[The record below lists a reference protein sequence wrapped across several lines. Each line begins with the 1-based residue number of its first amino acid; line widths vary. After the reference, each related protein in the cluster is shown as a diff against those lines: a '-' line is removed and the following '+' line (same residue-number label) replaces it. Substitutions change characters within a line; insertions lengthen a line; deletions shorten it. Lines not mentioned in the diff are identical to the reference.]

1 MSYIFCTPRYE
12 MVLWMSNELKIKRFK
27 GAAVREFIPYLAK
40 LRMNVFREYPYLY
53 DGDLDYETDYLHTYV
68 CCSESNIVI
77 VFDDKRIVGAS
88 TAIPLQYETSE
99 CQAPFINQKMNVN
112 NIFYLGESVLLPEYR
127 GRGIYK
133 YFFSEREAAA
143 REFGS
148 KISAFCGVDRATNDL
163 RRPASHRSLDPI
175 WERFG
180 YKKQSHLCAYY
191 AWKEINHSER
201 TTKPMAFWLKE
212 L

>member
-1 MSYIFCTPRYE
+1 M
-12 MVLWMSNELKIKRFK
+12 NDELKIKRFK

-40 LRMNVFREYPYLY
+40 LRMDVFREYPYLY

-77 VFDDKRIVGAS
+77 VFDGKRIVGAS
-88 TAIPLQYETSE
+88 TAIPLQHETSE

-112 NIFYLGESVLLPEYR
+112 EIFYLGESVLLPKYR
-127 GRGIYK
+127 GQGLYK
-133 YFFSEREAAA
+133 YFFSEREEAA

-148 KISAFCGVDRATNDL
+148 KISVFCGVDRPLDDP
-163 RRPASHRSLDPI
+163 RRPSSHRTLNPV

-180 YKKQSHLCAYY
+180 YEKQNNLYAYY
-191 AWKEINHSER
+191 SWKEIDQTER
-201 TTKPMAFWLKE
+201 TTKPMAFWLKT